1 MATLHHSP
9 IQSSPHRLF
18 AMSSSS
24 PHSPTTSEEPPPG
37 EYESA
42 DESGCEGNDVV
53 DEEELGFLEGHEY
66 YRNHPDHEYSSSP
79 PTPPITRQ
87 RSHTYCGPELPRF
100 PFLTRSIVERCHSN
114 DALWS
119 RMNERRPSSQYSN
132 SEEMYETRSSIS
144 SVSSSTMRRKSL
156 SRCLPEED
164 EQDMKGCTGIRRALS
179 SLSLRLLQGEK
190 ERPVQRILRPPR
202 RRQTVRGLSGLPIE
216 SVNQWNSTA
225 TMSG

>member
-9 IQSSPHRLF
+9 IQPSPHQLF
-18 AMSSSS
+18 VMNSCL
-24 PHSPTTSEEPPPG
+24 PHSPTASEEPPPG
-37 EYESA
+37 GYESA
-42 DESGCEGNDVV
+42 EESGCEGDDVL
-53 DEEELGFLEGHEY
+53 DEEELGFLGGHEC
-66 YRNHPDHEYSSSP
+66 YRNFTYPDLSSSP
-79 PTPPITRQ
+79 PTPPIIRQ
-87 RSHTYCGPELPRF
+87 RSHTYCGPELPRL
-100 PFLTRSIVERCHSN
+100 PFLAKNTVERCHSN

-119 RMNERRPSSQYSN
+119 RTSERRPPSQCSN
-132 SEEMYETRSSIS
+132 SEDLYEPRSSIS
-144 SVSSSTMRRKSL
+144 STSSSTMRRKSL

-164 EQDMKGCTGIRRALS
+164 EQNMKGCTGIRRALS